1 MQTAQQTNRLDFL
14 FAAGFEMVSRV
25 PALSRYYMSEFQ
37 HSLTEFELTT
47 PKTVARLACPSCGQI
62 RIPGLSTHVA
72 VVERQKRKKG
82 KRPGNRI
89 KTTCARCCHTSFYHG
104 SYKHKLP
111 TAATATA
118 TAAAVPMT
126 PVVIEKKK
134 KNKGK
139 KNSLKAM
146 LNKSTQQQKESTGNL
161 SDFLSFL

>member
-14 FAAGFEMVSRV
+14 FAAGFEMMSRV

-62 RIPGLSTHVA
+62 RLPGLSTHVA
-72 VVERQKRKKG
+72 IEGQKRKKG

-89 KTTCARCCHTSFYHG
+89 KTTCASCCHTSFYHG

-111 TAATATA
+111 TA
-118 TAAAVPMT
+118 TAAAAAVVPTVT

-146 LNKSTQQQKESTGNL
+146 LNKSTQQKESTGNL
-161 SDFLSFL
+161 ADFLSFL